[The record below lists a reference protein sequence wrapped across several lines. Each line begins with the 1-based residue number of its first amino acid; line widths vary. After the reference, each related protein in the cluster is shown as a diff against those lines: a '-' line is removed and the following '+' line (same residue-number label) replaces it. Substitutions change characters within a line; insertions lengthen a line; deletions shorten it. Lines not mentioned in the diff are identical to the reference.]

1 MKLLHVNAAYYPFFG
16 GAEIYTQAIS
26 ERLACGGHS
35 VTVVTTNAAEVEYF
49 WNPHKR
55 HVSPGRECLNG
66 VEVIRCQVNHLPL
79 SPWSFHLLRRLA
91 TSIGRLPFTC
101 RSPFAIRILRCL
113 APFMPSV
120 PEIEST
126 LAALPGPFDLVH
138 GINVALEWP
147 LLAAWRYARR
157 HGIPFIATP
166 LVHVGE
172 YGRYD
177 VLINYV
183 MPHQLEALRD
193 ADAVI
198 VQTNVERQA
207 LARLGVA
214 EERLHVLGMGI
225 DLNEL
230 QGGEAQRFRNRHN
243 LDGPIVTF
251 LGVATYGKGVFH
263 LVQALERLWAQGH
276 DSYLIIAGT
285 LVDEFVYFYNR
296 LPPTTRRR
304 VLLLGRIDSQTKRD
318 LLAATNVFVLPSRI
332 DSFGIAY
339 LEAWAY
345 SKPVI
350 GARAGGVPDV
360 IEDGVDGLLVEFGDV
375 EGLAAAIEALLAD
388 PARAQAMGQRGRAK
402 VEARYTWDH
411 IYARLWAVYEQVAG

>member
-1 MKLLHVNAAYYPFFG
+1 MNLLYINAAYYPFFG

-26 ERLACGGHS
+26 ERLACEGHP
-35 VTVVTTNAAEVEYF
+35 VTLVTTNAAEVEYF
-49 WNPHKR
+49 WNPRKR
-55 HVSPGRECLNG
+55 HVSPGREHLNG
-66 VEVIRCQVNHLPL
+66 VEVIRCQVSHLPL

-91 TSIGRLPFTC
+91 TSIARPAFMRG
-101 RSPFAIRILRCL
+101 SPFAIRILRRL
-113 APFMPSV
+113 APYMPGV

-138 GINVALEWP
+138 GVNIALEWP

-157 HGIPFIATP
+157 HRIPFIATP

-183 MPHQLEALRD
+183 MPHQLEALRN

-198 VQTNVERQA
+198 VQTNIERQV
-207 LARLGVA
+207 LAHLGVA
-214 EERLHVLGMGI
+214 EERLHRLGMGV
-225 DLNEL
+225 DLNGL
-230 QGGEAQRFRNRHN
+230 QGGEAQRLRDRHN

-251 LGVATYGKGVFH
+251 LGVVTYGKGVFH
-263 LVQALERLWAQGH
+263 LVRAMERLWAQGH
-276 DSYLIIAGT
+276 HSHLTIAGT
-285 LVDEFVYFYNR
+285 PVDEFAHFYNR
-296 LPPTTRRR
+296 LSPATRKR
-304 VLLLGRIDSQTKRD
+304 VLLLGRIDAQTKRD

-332 DSFGIAY
+332 DSFGIGY

-350 GARAGGVPDV
+350 GARAGGAPDV

-411 IYARLWAVYEQVAG
+411 IYARLWAVYEQLAG